1 MAQDIPTER
10 TKPRSLSLLLPMLF
24 NDSVYPQIHFCCV
37 FEKVFFSATG
47 RLEFRNKV
55 QPCQM
60 SVNVNANTNSKKRS
74 QNKASS
80 FSKHSLISST
90 KWLLSGSAFR
100 HKQLV
105 ASGSSRRHQLAEIKA
120 PVEVLRRPAP
130 EEERHVMDGRSA
142 ELSTWQ
148 KSATSINSI

>member
-10 TKPRSLSLLLPMLF
+10 TKPRSLSCCCRCYSTILF
-24 NDSVYPQIHFCCV
+24 IRKFTFVESK
-37 FEKVFFSATG
+37 KVFFSATG
-47 RLEFRNKV
+47 RLKFRNKV
-55 QPCQM
+55 QPCQT
-60 SVNVNANTNSKKRS
+60 SVNVNSNKNSKKRS

-120 PVEVLRRPAP
+120 PVEVLRRSGPGRRGAA
-130 EEERHVMDGRSA
+130 RDG
-142 ELSTWQ
+142 WP
-148 KSATSINSI
+148 IG